1 MFTIRIATAAD
12 TAAVAAMI
20 SARCTWLEDRGLP
33 SLRGSVDALAEQCGD
48 GTVWTLATTDG
59 DVVGCTTVLDHGP
72 ARDWTEAERAEPALY
87 LFSTV
92 THPDHRGLKPGTL
105 IARWAVDQAAR
116 EGKHWVRRG
125 CLDLELRRY
134 YSEQGFSLVREIEVR
149 LGTLYVMARR
159 AERLDIPM
167 LTAAYD

>member
-1 MFTIRIATAAD
+1 
-12 TAAVAAMI
+12 MI
-20 SARCTWLEDRGLP
+20 HARCDWLEQRGLP
-33 SLRGSVDALAEQCGD
+33 SLRQSVDALAEQCGD
-48 GTVWTLATTDG
+48 GTVWVLTTTGG

-72 ARDWTEAERAEPALY
+72 ARDWNEAERAEPALY

-92 THPDHRGLKPGTL
+92 THPDYLALKPGTL
-105 IARWAVDQAAR
+105 IAHWAVNRAAR
-116 EGKHWVRRG
+116 QGKHWVRRG

-134 YSEQGFSLVREIEVR
+134 YSEQGFFLVREIEVR

-167 LTAAYD
+167 LTAACD